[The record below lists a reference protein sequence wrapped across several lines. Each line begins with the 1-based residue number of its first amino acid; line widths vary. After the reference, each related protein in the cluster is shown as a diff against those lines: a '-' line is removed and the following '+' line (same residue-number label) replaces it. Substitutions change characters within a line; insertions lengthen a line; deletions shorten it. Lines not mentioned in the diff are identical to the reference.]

1 MKNAQYFKPTPLYKE
16 YMILDLIEKN
26 RNITQRELSENI
38 NASVSMINSYLDIYE
53 KSGLIIRRYISD
65 KKIEYIITKK
75 GIERKKVL
83 NIGFLKASHKIYS
96 NAKEN
101 IKQFLNQLIYKGY
114 KDILLYGA
122 GEVAELLLL
131 VLNDDDTFDIKIKG
145 IIDDDK
151 EKQGKFLFNIP
162 ILNNE
167 KIDEIKHD
175 GILIS
180 SFMNRETIYDKLNLL
195 KYNKKNIIMFFEI

>member
-1 MKNAQYFKPTPLYKE
+1 
-16 YMILDLIEKN
+16 
-26 RNITQRELSENI
+26 
-38 NASVSMINSYLDIYE
+38 
-53 KSGLIIRRYISD
+53 
-65 KKIEYIITKK
+65 
-75 GIERKKVL
+75 
-83 NIGFLKASHKIYS
+83 
-96 NAKEN
+96 
-101 IKQFLNQLIYKGY
+101 
-114 KDILLYGA
+114 LYGA

-195 KYNKKNIIMFFEI
+195 IYNKKNIIMFFEICEDKMKEKIYLA

>member
-1 MKNAQYFKPTPLYKE
+1 MKSAQYFKPTPLYKE
-16 YMILDLIEKN
+16 YMILDLIKKN

-38 NASVSMINSYLDIYE
+38 NASVSMINTYIDDYE
-53 KSGLIIRRYISD
+53 SKGYIKRNYISN
-65 KKIEYIITKK
+65 KNVEYKITKQ

-101 IKQFLNQLIYKGY
+101 IKQFLNQFIYKGY

>member
-131 VLNDDDTFDIKIKG
+131 VLNDDTFDIKIKG

-151 EKQGKFLFNIP
+151 EKQGKFLFNIT

-167 KIDEIKHD
+167 KIDEIKHY

>member
-83 NIGFLKASHKIYS
+83 NIGYLKASHKIYS
-96 NAKEN
+96 DAKEN
-101 IKQFLNQLIYKGY
+101 IKSYLLQLYNQGY
-114 KDILLYGA
+114 KNLLLYGA

-131 VLNDDDTFDIKIKG
+131 VVTEDELSDIKILG
-145 IIDDDK
+145 IIDDNK
-151 EKQGKFLFNIP
+151 EKQGKYLFNIP
-162 ILNNE
+162 I
-167 KIDEIKHD
+167 IDSRKLYEIDHD

-180 SFMNRETIYDKLNLL
+180 SYKNRENIYENLL
-195 KYNKKNIIMFFEI
+195 SIGYKKEKILMFIEK

>member
-1 MKNAQYFKPTPLYKE
+1 M
-16 YMILDLIEKN
+16 
-26 RNITQRELSENI
+26 
-38 NASVSMINSYLDIYE
+38 
-53 KSGLIIRRYISD
+53 
-65 KKIEYIITKK
+65 
-75 GIERKKVL
+75 
-83 NIGFLKASHKIYS
+83 
-96 NAKEN
+96 
-101 IKQFLNQLIYKGY
+101 
-114 KDILLYGA
+114 
-122 GEVAELLLL
+122 L

>member
-1 MKNAQYFKPTPLYKE
+1 MENAQYFKPTPLYKE

-38 NASVSMINSYLDIYE
+38 KASVSMINSYLDIYE